1 MRAVPPPRTWP
12 ASAVQAA
19 LVLQVCAL
27 TALTVFEQVRG
38 ERLAREIAMLG
49 GDPHA
54 PGAQALVGPV
64 TAFAVLVIL
73 VAATTVAAGAAHLVW
88 LVRAGRYAA
97 QATGASGP
105 RPSSGVPGGPLPD
118 ASPRPLPGASAAA
131 VLAGWFTP
139 GLNLIAPPVLV
150 DRLWRSSRT
159 PADHRASWLALLAA
173 WWLSWL
179 AALALLLRLFV
190 SPAPGVA
197 DLTGIGP
204 VELAAVT
211 VSALLCGAVVRRITR
226 IQTESVLHRVRPT
239 AASTAPA
246 DAQAPGLAYQ
256 GF

>member
-1 MRAVPPPRTWP
+1 MRAVPPPSTRP
-12 ASAVQAA
+12 ASAVQAT
-19 LVLQVCAL
+19 LVLQVCAV

-38 ERLAREIAMLG
+38 ERLAQEIAALG

-64 TAFAVLVIL
+64 TVFAVLVIL
-73 VAATTVAAGAAHLVW
+73 VAVTTAAAGAAHLLW
-88 LVRAGRYAA
+88 LARARRYAA
-97 QATGASGP
+97 EATGAPGP
-105 RPSSGVPGGPLPD
+105 RPSSGLP
-118 ASPRPLPGASAAA
+118 SGAFSGSSAAP

-150 DRLWRSSRT
+150 DRLWRASRT

-179 AALALLLRLFV
+179 AALALLLRLFL

-204 VELAAVT
+204 VELAVVT
-211 VSALLCGAVVRRITR
+211 VSALLCGATVRWITR
-226 IQTESVLHRVRPT
+226 IQTESVLHRVR
-239 AASTAPA
+239 A
-246 DAQAPGLAYQ
+246 DGAVGAEVPGLAYQ

>member
-1 MRAVPPPRTWP
+1 MRSVPPPSTRP

-19 LVLQVCAL
+19 LVLQVCAV

-38 ERLAREIAMLG
+38 ERLAREIAALG
-49 GDPHA
+49 GDPRA

-64 TAFAVLVIL
+64 TVFAVLVIL
-73 VAATTVAAGAAHLVW
+73 VAATTAAAGAAHLVW
-88 LVRAGRYAA
+88 LARARRYAA
-97 QATGASGP
+97 EVTGAPGS
-105 RPSSGVPGGPLPD
+105 RPSSGAP
-118 ASPRPLPGASAAA
+118 SRPPVAP

-139 GLNLIAPPVLV
+139 GLNLVAPPVLV
-150 DRLWRSSRT
+150 DRLWRASRT

-179 AALALLLRLFV
+179 AALALLLRLFL

-204 VELAAVT
+204 VELAVVT
-211 VSALLCGAVVRRITR
+211 VSALLCGATVRRITR
-226 IQTESVLHRVRPT
+226 IQTESVLHRVRT
-239 AASTAPA
+239 AADPVGSEV
-246 DAQAPGLAYQ
+246 QGLAYQ